1 VKTAVGYYFSVDEN
15 PFNIAD
21 LLTVYSVDEK
31 GEKTDVTAD
40 VHFEY
45 NSPADLYDAQK
56 KAYAESVL
64 KPIYKD
70 GTVIDGD
77 TVKVYVGVK
86 GDTTL
91 NAEVAIDDAYYT
103 LLYYSKIYAG
113 DNNVKFYDIVTPAV
127 PKNDEIE
134 GLMYFL
140 SDIDTE
146 GKIGKNDNEQNI
158 VITNDDALWI
168 LRYYSDKYAGG
179 DKTWKEICPTLTK
192 DSPLA
197 K

>member
-1 VKTAVGYYFSVDEN
+1 MKTAVGYYFSVDEN

-21 LLTVYSVDEK
+21 LLTVYSVDED
-31 GEKTDVTAD
+31 GVKTDVTD
-40 VHFEY
+40 QVTFDY
-45 NSPADLYDAQK
+45 KSPADLYNAQK
-56 KAYAESVL
+56 KAYAESTL
-64 KPIYKD
+64 KPLYD
-70 GTVIDGD
+70 GKEIDD
-77 TVKVYVGVK
+77 TTVKVYVGVK

-91 NAEVAIDDAYYT
+91 NAEVNIDDAYFT

-113 DNNVKFYDIVTPAV
+113 DDKVKFYDIVTPAV
-127 PKNDEIE
+127 PKDEEIE

-168 LRYYSDKYAGG
+168 LQYYADKYAGG

>member
-1 VKTAVGYYFSVDEN
+1 MKTAVGYYFSVDEN

-31 GEKTDVTAD
+31 GEKTDVTD
-40 VHFEY
+40 QVTFDY
-45 NSPADLYDAQK
+45 KSPADLYNAQK
-56 KAYAESVL
+56 NAYAKSTL
-64 KPIYKD
+64 KPKYEDKY
-70 GTVIDGD
+70 IDD
-77 TVKVYVGVK
+77 TSVTVYVGVK

>member
-1 VKTAVGYYFSVDEN
+1 MKTAVGYYFSVDTN
-15 PFNIAD
+15 KFNVAD
-21 LLTVYSVDEK
+21 LLTVYSIDTAGK
-31 GEKTDVTAD
+31 KTDVTD
-40 VHFEY
+40 EVSFKY
-45 NSPADLYDAQK
+45 NTPAELYNDQK
-56 KAYAESVL
+56 KAYAESTL
-64 KPIYKD
+64 KPLYD
-70 GTVIDGD
+70 GKEIDD
-77 TVKVYVGVK
+77 TTVKVYVGVK

-91 NAEVAIDDAYYT
+91 NAKVDIDDAYFT

-113 DNNVKFYDIVTPAV
+113 DNKVKFYDIVTPAV

-168 LRYYSDKYAGG
+168 LQYYSDKYAGG

-192 DSPLA
+192 TSPLA